1 MKNINL
7 YIIEKLHINKDTKQ
21 QFNYCPKDKD
31 ELKSL
36 INQLVRERGNDADL
50 TDINVS
56 KITDM
61 SYLFKNMNIKDI
73 DISNWDVSNVT
84 NMNNMFFHCNNF
96 VGKSI
101 EDWDVSKVETTIDM
115 FQLCDYFDANLQ
127 NWNLKSL
134 KNAQGMFGNTTRFT
148 GKGLEKWKLPSIEN
162 INGMFYSAASF
173 NNKGIENW
181 NIDYNVSMESAL
193 FRSKLKE
200 YPSWYNDLPF

>member
-1 MKNINL
+1 MKTIND
-7 YIIEKLHINKDTKQ
+7 YIIEKLHLNKNIKTHK
-21 QFNYCPKDKD
+21 YYPKDRD

-36 INQLVRERGNDADL
+36 IDKLIKERGNDADL
-50 TDINVS
+50 NDIDVS

-148 GKGLEKWKLPSIEN
+148 GKGLEKWKLPTIEN
-162 INGMFYSAASF
+162 IDSMFYCATSF
-173 NNKGIENW
+173 NNKDIENW
-181 NIDYNVSMESAL
+181 DISNVKNMEDMFTNSPL
-193 FRSKLKE
+193 EKNPPK
-200 YPSWYNDLPF
+200 WYKK